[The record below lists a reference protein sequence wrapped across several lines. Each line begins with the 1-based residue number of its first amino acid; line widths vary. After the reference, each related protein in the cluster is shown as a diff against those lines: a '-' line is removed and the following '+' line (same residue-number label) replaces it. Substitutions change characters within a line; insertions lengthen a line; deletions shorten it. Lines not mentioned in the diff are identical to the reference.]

1 MAEKKSAKGGSTS
14 GEENNKDKKFNSK
27 ILLVEDDKM
36 LADMYITKFTKEG
49 LEVMRAE
56 DGAEGLEMAQKH
68 KPDLI
73 LLDIIMPKLDGFAV
87 LRELKRDKGNSNMHI
102 LLLTN
107 LGQSED
113 VEKGK
118 ELGADDYFI
127 KANHTPA
134 EIVEKVKYMLTNI
147 NQK

>member
-1 MAEKKSAKGGSTS
+1 MTPAPKTQLAGITDS
-14 GEENNKDKKFNSK
+14 KFQSK

-36 LADMYITKFTKEG
+36 LADMYITKFSKEG
-49 LEVMRAE
+49 LQVMRAE
-56 DGAEGLEMAQKH
+56 DGAKGLEVAKRE
-68 KPDLI
+68 KPDLV

-87 LRELKRDKGNSNMHI
+87 LKELKSDPNMSNTHI

-113 VEKGK
+113 VEKGR

-134 EIVEKVKYMLTNI
+134 EIVEKVKYILTKRM
-147 NQK
+147 QKE

>member
-1 MAEKKSAKGGSTS
+1 MATKTDPKFKSKV
-14 GEENNKDKKFNSK
+14 
-27 ILLVEDDKM
+27 LLVEDDKM
-36 LADMYITKFTKEG
+36 LADMYVTKFSKEG
-49 LEVMRAE
+49 MEILKAD
-56 DGAEGLEMAQKH
+56 DGAQGLEMAKQH

-87 LRELKRDKGNSNMHI
+87 LKELKKDPNMSDTHI

-118 ELGADDYFI
+118 QLGADDYFI

-134 EIVEKVKYMLTNI
+134 EIVTKVKYLLTNKMK
-147 NQK
+147 Q

>member
-1 MAEKKSAKGGSTS
+1 MATPKIE
-14 GEENNKDKKFNSK
+14 NKDNKFKTK

-36 LADMYITKFTKEG
+36 LADMYITKFSKEG
-49 LEVMRAE
+49 LQVIRAE
-56 DGAEGLEMAQKH
+56 DGAVGLEMAKKV

-87 LRELKRDKGNSNMHI
+87 LRELRKDPGMGGTHV

-113 VEKGK
+113 VEKGR

-134 EIVEKVKYMLTNI
+134 EIVEKVKYLLTKRM
-147 NQK
+147 QDKK

>member
-1 MAEKKSAKGGSTS
+1 MV
-14 GEENNKDKKFNSK
+14 NDKR

-36 LADMYITKFTKEG
+36 LSDMYITKFKKEG
-49 LEVMRAE
+49 LTVSQAH
-56 DGAEGLEMAQKH
+56 DGAEGLEKIKQE
-68 KPDLI
+68 KPDLV

-87 LRELKRDKGNSNMHI
+87 LKAIKSDDALKHI
-102 LLLTN
+102 HVLLLTN

-113 VEKGK
+113 VSKGN

-134 EIVEKVKYMLTNI
+134 EIVEKVKYMLAEMDK
-147 NQK
+147 QS

>member
-1 MAEKKSAKGGSTS
+1 MA
-14 GEENNKDKKFNSK
+14 NKELSKFK
-27 ILLVEDDKM
+27 TKVLLVEDDKM
-36 LADMYITKFTKEG
+36 LADMYVTKFSKEG
-49 LEVMRAE
+49 MEIMKAD
-56 DGAEGLEMAQKH
+56 DGVKGLEMAKEH

-87 LRELKRDKGNSNMHI
+87 LKELKKDPNMSDTHI

-118 ELGADDYFI
+118 QLGADDYFI

-134 EIVEKVKYMLTNI
+134 EIVEKVKYLLTN
-147 NQK
+147 KMKK

>member
-1 MAEKKSAKGGSTS
+1 MAD
-14 GEENNKDKKFNSK
+14 DKKGKFNTK

-36 LADMYITKFTKEG
+36 LADMYITKFSKEG
-49 LEVMRAE
+49 LKVIRAV
-56 DGAEGLEMAQKH
+56 DGAEGLELAKKE

-87 LRELKRDKGNSNMHI
+87 LKELKNDPNMGNTHV

-107 LGQSED
+107 LGQTED

-118 ELGADDYFI
+118 KLGADDYFI

-134 EIVEKVKYMLTNI
+134 EIVEKVKYLLTKQI
-147 NQK
+147 KQ

>member
-1 MAEKKSAKGGSTS
+1 MAESKEKK
-14 GEENNKDKKFNSK
+14 EETKQSKFKSK

-36 LADMYITKFTKEG
+36 LADMYVTKFSKEG
-49 LEVMRAE
+49 IQIMKAE
-56 DGAEGLEMAQKH
+56 DGARGLEMAKKE
-68 KPDLI
+68 KPDLV

-87 LRELKRDKGNSNMHI
+87 LREIKKDPSMSNTHI

-134 EIVEKVKYMLTNI
+134 EIVEKVKYLLTKRL
-147 NQK
+147 QK

>member
-1 MAEKKSAKGGSTS
+1 MTAEQKKQ
-14 GEENNKDKKFNSK
+14 DKK

-36 LADMYITKFTKEG
+36 LADMYTTKFEKEG
-49 LEVMRAE
+49 LHILRAH
-56 DGAEGLEMAQKH
+56 DGAEGLEMIKQE
-68 KPDLI
+68 KPDLV

-87 LRELKRDKGNSNMHI
+87 LREVRKIPELKSTHV

-107 LGQSED
+107 LGQTED
-113 VEKGK
+113 VAKGH

-134 EIVEKVKYMLTNI
+134 EIVEKVKYMLAHLDS
-147 NQK
+147 K

>member
-1 MAEKKSAKGGSTS
+1 MA
-14 GEENNKDKKFNSK
+14 KDKSKETIKDLNGKFNSK

-49 LEVMRAE
+49 LKVMRAE
-56 DGAEGLEMAQKH
+56 DGAQGLAMAKKE
-68 KPDLI
+68 KPDLV

-87 LRELKRDKGNSNMHI
+87 LKELKQDPNTQNTHV

-134 EIVEKVKYMLTNI
+134 EIVEKVRYMLTKKM
-147 NQK
+147 QE

>member
-1 MAEKKSAKGGSTS
+1 MADKKSSTAKK
-14 GEENNKDKKFNSK
+14 EDNKFKSK
-27 ILLVEDDKM
+27 ILLIEDDKM
-36 LADMYITKFTKEG
+36 LADMYITKFSKEG
-49 LEVMRAE
+49 LKVIRAE
-56 DGAEGLEMAQKH
+56 DGAKGLEIAKKE
-68 KPDLI
+68 KPDMI

-87 LRELKRDKGNSNMHI
+87 LRELKKDPGMGDTHI

-113 VEKGK
+113 VDKGR

-134 EIVEKVKYMLTNI
+134 EIVEKVKYLLTS
-147 NQK
+147 KLKK

>member
-1 MAEKKSAKGGSTS
+1 MADKNSSTAKRGD
-14 GEENNKDKKFNSK
+14 NKFKSK
-27 ILLVEDDKM
+27 ILLIEDDKM
-36 LADMYITKFTKEG
+36 LADMYITKFSKEG
-49 LEVMRAE
+49 LEVVRAE
-56 DGAEGLEMAQKH
+56 DGAKGLEIAKKV
-68 KPDLI
+68 KPDMI

-87 LRELKRDKGNSNMHI
+87 LRELKKDPGMGDTHI

-113 VEKGK
+113 VDKGR

-134 EIVEKVKYMLTNI
+134 EIVEKVKYLLTN
-147 NQK
+147 KLKK

>member
-1 MAEKKSAKGGSTS
+1 MAD
-14 GEENNKDKKFNSK
+14 DKKGKFNTK

-36 LADMYITKFTKEG
+36 LADMYITKFSKEG
-49 LEVMRAE
+49 LKVIRAE
-56 DGAEGLEMAQKH
+56 DGAQGLEMAKKE
-68 KPDLI
+68 KPDLV

-87 LRELKRDKGNSNMHI
+87 LKELKNDPAMGTTHV

-107 LGQSED
+107 LGQTED

-118 ELGADDYFI
+118 QLGADDYFI

-134 EIVEKVKYMLTNI
+134 EIVEKVKYLLTKKI
-147 NQK
+147 KQ

>member
-1 MAEKKSAKGGSTS
+1 MATKELS
-14 GEENNKDKKFNSK
+14 KFNAK
-27 ILLVEDDKM
+27 VLLVEDDKM
-36 LADMYITKFTKEG
+36 LADMYVTKFSKEG
-49 LEVMRAE
+49 MEIMKAD
-56 DGAEGLEMAQKH
+56 DGSKGLAMAKEH

-87 LRELKRDKGNSNMHI
+87 LKELKKDPNMSNTHI

-118 ELGADDYFI
+118 QLGADDYFI

-134 EIVEKVKYMLTNI
+134 EIVEKVKYLLTN
-147 NQK
+147 KLKK

>member
-1 MAEKKSAKGGSTS
+1 MATKTDPKFKSKV
-14 GEENNKDKKFNSK
+14 
-27 ILLVEDDKM
+27 LLVEDDKM
-36 LADMYITKFTKEG
+36 LADMYVTKFSKEG
-49 LEVMRAE
+49 MEILKAD
-56 DGAEGLEMAQKH
+56 DGAQGLEMAKQH

-87 LRELKRDKGNSNMHI
+87 LKELKKDPNMSDTHI

-118 ELGADDYFI
+118 QLGADDYFI

-134 EIVEKVKYMLTNI
+134 EIVTKVKYLLTNKI
-147 NQK
+147 KQ

>member
-1 MAEKKSAKGGSTS
+1 MTDSKEKK
-14 GEENNKDKKFNSK
+14 KDSKFNSK

-36 LADMYITKFTKEG
+36 LADMYITKFSKEG
-49 LEVMRAE
+49 MEIMRAE
-56 DGAEGLEMAQKH
+56 DGAEGLNMAKEH

-87 LRELKRDKGNSNMHI
+87 LRELRKNKDTENVHV

-113 VEKGK
+113 VEKGR

-134 EIVEKVKYMLTNI
+134 EIVEKVKYMLTNKI
-147 NQK
+147 HK

>member
-1 MAEKKSAKGGSTS
+1 
-14 GEENNKDKKFNSK
+14 
-27 ILLVEDDKM
+27 M
-36 LADMYITKFTKEG
+36 LADMYITKFSKEG
-49 LEVMRAE
+49 LKVMRAE
-56 DGAEGLEMAQKH
+56 DGAKGLEIARKE

-87 LRELKRDKGNSNMHI
+87 LRELKKEGNMEDTHI

-113 VEKGK
+113 VEKGQ

-134 EIVEKVKYMLTNI
+134 EIVEKVKYILTNKI
-147 NQK
+147 QK

>member
-1 MAEKKSAKGGSTS
+1 MADKQTTS
-14 GEENNKDKKFNSK
+14 KDEKFNSK

-36 LADMYITKFTKEG
+36 LADMYITKFSKEG
-49 LEVMRAE
+49 MKIMRAE
-56 DGAEGLEMAQKH
+56 DGAEGLSMAKEH

-87 LRELKRDKGNSNMHI
+87 LRELRKNKDTENVHV

-113 VEKGK
+113 VEKGR

-134 EIVEKVKYMLTNI
+134 EIVEKVKYMLTNKI
-147 NQK
+147 HK

>member
-1 MAEKKSAKGGSTS
+1 MTDDKRPKQ
-14 GEENNKDKKFNSK
+14 ENKFKSK

-36 LADMYITKFTKEG
+36 LADMYVTKFSKEG
-49 LEVMRAE
+49 IQIMKAE
-56 DGAEGLEMAQKH
+56 DGAKGLEIARKE

-87 LRELKRDKGNSNMHI
+87 LKELKKDPSMGNTHI

-134 EIVEKVKYMLTNI
+134 EIVEKVKYLLTKKI
-147 NQK
+147 QK

>member
-1 MAEKKSAKGGSTS
+1 MAD
-14 GEENNKDKKFNSK
+14 NKQKPEDKFKAK

-36 LADMYITKFTKEG
+36 LSDMYVTKFSKEG
-49 LEVMRAE
+49 MKIMKAD
-56 DGAEGLEMAQKH
+56 DGAKGLEMAKKE
-68 KPDLI
+68 KPDMI

-87 LRELKRDKGNSNMHI
+87 LKELKKDPTMGNTHI

-113 VEKGK
+113 VEKGQQ
-118 ELGADDYFI
+118 LGADDYFI

-134 EIVEKVKYMLTNI
+134 EIVEKVKYLLTKKI
-147 NQK
+147 KK

>member
-1 MAEKKSAKGGSTS
+1 MA
-14 GEENNKDKKFNSK
+14 DKKNIASDSGKFKSK

-36 LADMYITKFTKEG
+36 LADMYITKFSKEG
-49 LEVMRAE
+49 LKVIRAE
-56 DGAEGLEMAQKH
+56 DGAQGLEIAKKE

-87 LRELKRDKGNSNMHI
+87 LRELKKDPSMGSTHI

-113 VEKGK
+113 VEKGQ

-134 EIVEKVKYMLTNI
+134 EIVEKVKYLLT
-147 NQK
+147 KREKK

>member
-1 MAEKKSAKGGSTS
+1 MADIKVKDK
-14 GEENNKDKKFNSK
+14 NKDSKFNSK

-87 LRELKRDKGNSNMHI
+87 LRELKRPMRIINMHI

>member
-1 MAEKKSAKGGSTS
+1 MADKLKMKKQEKKF
-14 GEENNKDKKFNSK
+14 DSK

-36 LADMYITKFTKEG
+36 LADMYITKFSKEG
-49 LEVMRAE
+49 LQVIRAE
-56 DGAEGLEMAQKH
+56 DGAKGLEIAKQE

-87 LRELKRDKGNSNMHI
+87 LRELKKENDMANTHI

-113 VEKGK
+113 VEKGRQ
-118 ELGADDYFI
+118 LGADDYFI

-134 EIVEKVKYMLTNI
+134 EIVEKVKYILT
-147 NQK
+147 KKTKG

>member
-1 MAEKKSAKGGSTS
+1 MADKNSSTKK
-14 GEENNKDKKFNSK
+14 DDQKFKSK
-27 ILLVEDDKM
+27 ILLIEDDKM
-36 LADMYITKFTKEG
+36 LADMYITKFSKEG
-49 LEVMRAE
+49 LKVVRAE
-56 DGAEGLEMAQKH
+56 DGAKGLEIAKRE
-68 KPDLI
+68 KPDMI

-87 LRELKRDKGNSNMHI
+87 LKELKKDPNMGNTHI

-113 VEKGK
+113 VDKGK

-134 EIVEKVKYMLTNI
+134 EIVEKVKYLLTN
-147 NQK
+147 KLKK

>member
-1 MAEKKSAKGGSTS
+1 MATKELS
-14 GEENNKDKKFNSK
+14 KFNAK
-27 ILLVEDDKM
+27 VLLVEDDKM
-36 LADMYITKFTKEG
+36 LADMYVTKFSKEG
-49 LEVMRAE
+49 MEIMKAD
-56 DGAEGLEMAQKH
+56 DGSKGLEMAKQH

-87 LRELKRDKGNSNMHI
+87 LRELKKDPTMANTHI

-118 ELGADDYFI
+118 QLGADDYFI

-134 EIVEKVKYMLTNI
+134 EIVDKVKYLLTN
-147 NQK
+147 KMKK

>member
-1 MAEKKSAKGGSTS
+1 MAD
-14 GEENNKDKKFNSK
+14 DKK
-27 ILLVEDDKM
+27 ILLIEDDKM
-36 LADMYITKFTKEG
+36 LADMYVTKFEKEG
-49 LEVMRAE
+49 LHVGRAH
-56 DGAEGLEMAQKH
+56 DGAEGLEIIKQE
-68 KPDLI
+68 KPDLV

-87 LRELKRDKGNSNMHI
+87 LKAIKADPELKKIHV

-113 VEKGK
+113 VTKGN

-134 EIVEKVKYMLTNI
+134 EIVEKVKYMLAEMDK
-147 NQK
+147 Q